1 MRHRERGGEAET
13 QAEGQAGSL
22 RGAHEG
28 LDPRTPGSQ
37 PESKADVQP
46 LRYPGAHSTSI
57 FKDTFITIMIK
68 IN

>member
-1 MRHRERGGEAET
+1 MRDMEREAET
-13 QAEGQAGSL
+13 QAEGN
-22 RGAHEG
+22 EG

-46 LRYPGAHSTSI
+46 LSYPGAHSTSI